1 MPSVVRRVRPAPA
14 AVQAEPVKII
24 EPEVQDTPPEP
35 DDESLDSVERS
46 ARAASCRTDYE
57 GIIVKFREKATN
69 RKNAIRAMCVECMGG
84 MVYEVAKC
92 TSKTCPLW
100 QFRMGENPN
109 DARTIAAK
117 AKKEAE
123 AKPAA
128 VKGKP
133 AVAGQTTSRPVRRT
147 RG

>member
-1 MPSVVRRVRPAPA
+1 MASVVRRVRPAP
-14 AVQAEPVKII
+14 VVEEPEKIPVKT
-24 EPEVQDTPPEP
+24 VD
-35 DDESLDSVERS
+35 DDEQGSTAGSG
-46 ARAASCRTDYE
+46 RTDYDA
-57 GIIVKFREKATN
+57 VCDRFRKSATN
-69 RKNAIRAMCVECMGG
+69 RKSAIRAMCVICMGG

-92 TSKTCPLW
+92 TSTSCPLY

-123 AKPAA
+123 AAAQELAKAAAKAKPAA
-128 VKGKP
+128 R
-133 AVAGQTTSRPVRRT
+133 TVRRT